1 MRGLSVD
8 EPGGVG
14 PFVQFIAADAVSI
27 RPATRQHWRF
37 VGAMTAFVLFDIFC
51 IAAPGLLIAA
61 AYQSPA
67 HALEEFDPALLV
79 GVVCVI
85 LYAMTGGYQTKSLAA
100 PRTFITVRLVVM
112 ACVWTIALTIAFG
125 LKRTDQ
131 FSRISLFLWL
141 LGSSGLIGLAGLL
154 LPVIYRTTPVI
165 AHLRK
170 QKVLIQTASA
180 ADLGANHPASTR
192 AAPVSKQIL
201 TSGVDDAL
209 TVIDGEVPFGS
220 DIVLSL
226 SAAELYPLLR
236 GINRFRLSGMDV
248 SVDIVMCIPSSSG
261 LGFEVS
267 RFPPIQII
275 RRPLSDASVAVKWL
289 FDIVVSS
296 LALLALA
303 PVGAIASALI
313 FLDDGLPIFFRQ
325 PRQGFREKVFSAWK
339 FRTMRA
345 CDSDIGALRQAEPG
359 DMRITRV
366 GRILRATFID
376 EIPQLFNVLQGHMSL
391 VGPRPHALQMN
402 VEGVPVGS
410 LVSEYATRQNIRPG
424 MTGLAQVRGFRGPV
438 HDLEHLR
445 ARVASDIEYIEQ
457 WSLMLDVLILLRTL
471 LIVFGIDLRA
481 KKGQKV
487 G

>member
-14 PFVQFIAADAVSI
+14 PFVQVITSDAISI
-27 RPATRQHWRF
+27 RPATRQHWRL
-37 VGAMTAFVLFDIFC
+37 VGAMAAFVLFDVFC
-51 IAAPGLLIAA
+51 IAAPGMLVAA
-61 AYQSPA
+61 VYQSPA
-67 HALEEFDPALLV
+67 HVLEDFNPALLL
-79 GVVCVI
+79 GVVCAI
-85 LYAMTGGYQTKSLAA
+85 LYAMTGGYQTKSLVT
-100 PRTFITVRLVVM
+100 PRSYITVRLVIM

-125 LKRTDQ
+125 LKRSDQ
-131 FSRISLFLWL
+131 FSRLSLFLWL
-141 LGSSGLIGLAGLL
+141 LGSSGLIGLAGLM
-154 LPVIYRTTPVI
+154 LPIIYRTTPVS
-165 AHLRK
+165 AYLRR
-170 QKVLIQTASA
+170 QKVIIQTASA
-180 ADLGANHPASTR
+180 ADLASDPPATTR

-209 TVIDGEVPFGS
+209 SVIGGEAPFGS

-236 GINRFRLSGMDV
+236 GINRFRLSGVDV
-248 SVDIVMCIPSSSG
+248 SVDVVMCIPSSSG

-296 LALLALA
+296 FALLALA
-303 PVGAIASALI
+303 PVGAIVSALI

-339 FRTMRA
+339 FRTMKA

-359 DMRITRV
+359 DRRITRV
-366 GRILRATFID
+366 GRILRATYID

-402 VEGVPVGS
+402 VEGIPVGS
-410 LVSEYATRQNIRPG
+410 LVSDYAARQNIRPG

-457 WSLMLDVLILLRTL
+457 WSLMLDVRILLRTL
-471 LIVFGIDLRA
+471 LIVLGADFRA

-487 G
+487 D